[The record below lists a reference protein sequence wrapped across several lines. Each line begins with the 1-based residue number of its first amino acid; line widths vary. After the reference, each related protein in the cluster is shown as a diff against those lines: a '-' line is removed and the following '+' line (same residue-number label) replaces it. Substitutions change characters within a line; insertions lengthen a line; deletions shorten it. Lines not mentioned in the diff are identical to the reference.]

1 MNELRKYVD
10 HLFRKYKNHRGVSD
24 LKDEILGNLEA
35 KVSHLMAE
43 GLNEREAIARA
54 KTSIT
59 KIDDLIDDY
68 VPVWINQFR
77 FKAFQIAYIYLLTA
91 WIVTIPFSLLSMG
104 LLLNYCLLFM
114 CLVLGI
120 FYLFLAKNVKKN
132 EKKIGELNVA
142 AFTRAKIITWLLW
155 LLFII
160 VTWGYLSAILFGSN
174 IWFSRPIHIDGPY
187 QFGILIARYALPFIS
202 IVIPLVLNS
211 CIKLI
216 PQYEVRDF
224 HE

>member
-10 HLFRKYKNHRGVSD
+10 YLFRKYKNHRGVSD

-54 KTSIT
+54 KNSIT
-59 KIDDLIDDY
+59 KIDDLIDDNI
-68 VPVWINQFR
+68 PVSINQFR
-77 FKAFQIAYIYLLTA
+77 FKAFQITYIYILIA
-91 WIVTIPFSLLSMG
+91 WIVTIPFSILSMG
-104 LLLNYCLLFM
+104 LMLNYSLFFV

-120 FYLFLAKNVKKN
+120 FYLFLAKNVKRN

-142 AFTRAKIITWLLW
+142 AFTKAKKITWLLW

-160 VTWGYLSAILFGSN
+160 VTWGYISALLFGSN

-202 IVIPLVLNS
+202 IVIPLILNS

>member
-10 HLFRKYKNHRGVSD
+10 YLFRKYKIHRGVSD

-54 KTSIT
+54 KNSIT
-59 KIDDLIDDY
+59 KIDDLIDDNI
-68 VPVWINQFR
+68 PVWINQFR
-77 FKAFQIAYIYLLTA
+77 FKAFQITYIYILSA
-91 WIVTIPFSLLSMG
+91 WIVTIPFSILSMG
-104 LLLNYCLLFM
+104 LMLNYSLFFV

-120 FYLFLAKNVKKN
+120 FYLFLAKNVKKK

-142 AFTRAKIITWLLW
+142 AFTKAKKIAWLLW
-155 LLFII
+155 LLFIL
-160 VTWGYLSAILFGSN
+160 VAWGSLSAILFGSN
-174 IWFSRPIHIDGPY
+174 IWFSRPVHIDGPY

-202 IVIPLVLNS
+202 IVIPVILNS

>member
-1 MNELRKYVD
+1 MNELKKYVD
-10 HLFRKYKNHRGVSD
+10 HLFRKYKNHRGISD

-35 KVSHLMAE
+35 KVSHLMEE
-43 GLNEREAIARA
+43 GLNEREAIAKA
-54 KTSIT
+54 KSSIT
-59 KIDDLIDDY
+59 KIDDLIDDNI
-68 VPVWINQFR
+68 PVWINQFR
-77 FKAFQIAYIYLLTA
+77 FKAFQITYIYILIA

-104 LLLNYCLLFM
+104 LLLNYGLLFV

-120 FYLFLAKNVKKN
+120 FYLFLAKNVKRN
-132 EKKIGELNVA
+132 EKKIAELNLA
-142 AFTRAKIITWLLW
+142 AFTRAKKITWLLW

-160 VTWGYLSAILFGSN
+160 VIWGYLSAILFGSN
-174 IWFSRPIHIDGPY
+174 IWFSRPVHIDGPY

-202 IVIPLVLNS
+202 IVIPLILKA
-211 CIKLI
+211 CIRLI